1 MILKSSL
8 IIFSANFFAHFLN
21 YAYHLIA
28 GRFLI
33 PSDLGLLES
42 FVALNYF
49 LAVLI
54 STFSLSIIHLINQTP
69 PAKQPAVISQLQRL
83 SFKLTLTF
91 WLIFLSLYPILKPL
105 LHLKNPY
112 IFIIFSLQI
121 LFSFVPTLYSGLLQA
136 KLKFASFSL
145 VNLLSPIIKILSA
158 LFFFIMGLKV
168 FGAIASLAITSLAT
182 AIIAF
187 LLVKKHLNL
196 KTSKPIKLP
205 RSFWQFSSAALITN
219 LSLTSLYNSDILL
232 VRFYLPD
239 QAGFYAAAALLV
251 KIIFFVSAAILTV
264 AFPVFT
270 LHANNLT
277 QLKRSF
283 SQSLFL
289 ITAIAFLGT
298 TVYQLYPNLI
308 IKLFPNPAYSQ
319 AAAFLPSFSLF
330 IFFFT
335 LLNLFSQLLLTLDKR
350 YAAVSSLS
358 SALLQLILIILFHQ
372 NLMQII
378 QNSIV
383 AALAGLI
390 VASGVTIKLL
400 YAKT

>member
-8 IIFSANFFAHFLN
+8 IVFSANFFAHFLN
-21 YAYHLIA
+21 YAYHLLA
-28 GRFLI
+28 GRFLA

-54 STFSLSIIHLINQTP
+54 STFSLSIIHLVNQTP
-69 PAKQPAVISQLQRL
+69 PAKQPAIISQLQRL
-83 SFKLTLTF
+83 SFKLTLAF
-91 WLIFLSLYPILKPL
+91 WLIFLSLYPALKHL

-121 LFSFVPTLYSGLLQA
+121 LFSFIPTLYVSLLQA
-136 KLKFASFSL
+136 KLKFTSFSL
-145 VNLLSPIIKILSA
+145 INLLSPVIKILSA

-168 FGAIASLAITSLAT
+168 FGAILSLAVTSLAS
-182 AIIAF
+182 AILAF
-187 LLVKKHLNL
+187 LLVKKHFNL
-196 KTSKPIKLP
+196 KTAKPVKLP
-205 RSFWQFSSAALITN
+205 RSFWQFSSAALIAN

-239 QAGFYAAAALLV
+239 QAGFYAAAALLA
-251 KIIFFVSAAILTV
+251 KIIFFVSAVVLTV
-264 AFPVFT
+264 SFPIFT
-270 LHANNLT
+270 LHAKNLP
-277 QLKRSF
+277 QLKRKF

-298 TVYQLYPNLI
+298 AIYQLYPNLI

-319 AAAFLPSFSLF
+319 AAAFLPGFSLF

-358 SALLQLILIILFHQ
+358 TALLQLTLIFLFHA
-372 NLMQII
+372 NIFQII
-378 QNSIV
+378 QNSII

-400 YAKT
+400 YAKS

>member
-8 IIFSANFFAHFLN
+8 IVFSANFFAHFLN

-28 GRFLI
+28 GRFLA

-54 STFSLSIIHLINQTP
+54 STFSLSIIHLVNQTP
-69 PAKQPAVISQLQRL
+69 QVKQPAIISQLQRL

-91 WLIFLSLYPILKPL
+91 WLIFLSLYPALKHL

-121 LFSFVPTLYSGLLQA
+121 LFSFVPTLYVSLLQA
-136 KLKFASFSL
+136 KLKFTSFSL
-145 VNLLSPIIKILSA
+145 INLLSPVIKILSA

-168 FGAIASLAITSLAT
+168 FGAILSLTVTSLAS
-182 AIIAF
+182 AI
-187 LLVKKHLNL
+187 L
-196 KTSKPIKLP
+196 
-205 RSFWQFSSAALITN
+205 SF
-219 LSLTSLYNSDILL
+219 LL

-239 QAGFYAAAALLV
+239 QAGFYAAASLLS
-251 KIIFFVSAAILTV
+251 KIIFFVSAVVLTV
-264 AFPVFT
+264 SFPIFT
-270 LHANNLT
+270 LHAKNLP
-277 QLKRSF
+277 QLKRRF

-298 TVYQLYPNLI
+298 TIYQLYPDLI

-319 AAAFLPSFSLF
+319 AAAFLPAFSLF

-358 SALLQLILIILFHQ
+358 SALLQLTLIFLFHA
-372 NLMQII
+372 NIFQII
-378 QNSIV
+378 QNSII

-400 YAKT
+400 YAKS